1 MTPCILLPIPKSW
14 MRDGTHRPGVW
25 KLLQTDVCPMAHED
39 SLRLC
44 GRGACDYVQAPKAK
58 GPGTARFD
66 GFPTPRS
73 RVFRA
78 VCGGAP
84 QTISLNPNE
93 EIKPY
98 ALCVIFRTHLP
109 ARCEYATTCYAV
121 GRHPALSV
129 FGSTQQVCLVHP
141 KSLQAAIIADGL

>member
-1 MTPCILLPIPKSW
+1 MSKDCCIRRAPRLLACLQLHPATVSVFAIGRSTPRPTYPVGLAFCSPF
-14 MRDGTHRPGVW
+14 RNHGCGTGTHRPGVW

-73 RVFRA
+73 RV
-78 VCGGAP
+78 CKG
-84 QTISLNPNE
+84 SLRGRTANVSSLKPVE
-93 EIKPY
+93 EVEANAFY
-98 ALCVIFRTHLP
+98 VVP
-109 ARCEYATTCYAV
+109 ANF
-121 GRHPALSV
+121 PM
-129 FGSTQQVCLVHP
+129 
-141 KSLQAAIIADGL
+141 